1 MRELLQALTRVA
13 TGGFWLFFASQKW
26 GGVGWVQPLL
36 VSGNEKNPVPGLHQ
50 LLVTVVS
57 PHWQGFAIAQTVGET
72 AVGALLVLGIA
83 TVPAAWLGVVL
94 AAGLSLTVAFADPDV
109 GARWLYY
116 LAIIV
121 NLQIAINGP
130 GAPALGRIG
139 AVSKWLRS

>member
-1 MRELLQALTRVA
+1 MRELLQALSRVA

-94 AAGLSLTVAFADPDV
+94 SAGLCLTVAFADPDL

-116 LAIIV
+116 LAVLV

-130 GAPALGRIG
+130 GSPALGRIG
-139 AVSKWLRS
+139 AVSKWLRT